1 MNGDWVIACT
11 KDEDGIDISGTQ
23 RSVDVYKRDGFAAI
37 MEACRVSGCIKTV
50 ESRGGKAE
58 YKEYT
63 ISHPV
68 FGTGKLTTYDLK
80 SGVDGVLIAG
90 TPTAWYEW
98 NTLAIT
104 MYA

>member
-1 MNGDWVIACT
+1 L
-11 KDEDGIDISGTQ
+11 KL
-23 RSVDVYKRDGFAAI
+23 F
-37 MEACRVSGCIKTV
+37 
-50 ESRGGKAE
+50 
-58 YKEYT
+58 
-63 ISHPV
+63 SHPV

>member
-1 MNGDWVIACT
+1 MDV
-11 KDEDGIDISGTQ
+11 SGTPGALEVF
-23 RSVDVYKRDGFAAI
+23 RRAGFSRT
-37 MEACRVSGCIKTV
+37 MELCREEWVKTD
-50 ESRGGKAE
+50 ESHGGMGE
-58 YKEYT
+58 YKEYRVY
-63 ISHPV
+63 HPV

-98 NTLAIT
+98 STLAIT